1 MKIKFNHL
9 TQNGVQHSIGEL
21 LKLGEF
27 QYALHYFQGYWD
39 IIELST
45 GLAVASIS
53 GNIENVNGMSVRD
66 YLLDQLLKSNRTLKV
81 IEEGKAILQA
91 CDISYPINSPFND

>member
-45 GLAVASIS
+45 GLAVATDRK
-53 GNIENVNGMSVRD
+53 SV
-66 YLLDQLLKSNRTLKV
+66 V
-81 IEEGKAILQA
+81 
-91 CDISYPINSPFND
+91 

>member
-1 MKIKFNHL
+1 MEIEFNHL
-9 TQNGVQHSIGEL
+9 TQDGVQHSTGEL
-21 LKLGEF
+21 IELGEF

-53 GNIENVNGMSVRD
+53 GSIENVNGKTVRE
-66 YLLDQLLKSNRTLKV
+66 YLIEQLLKTNRTLKV

-91 CDISYPINSPFND
+91 CGISYPINSPFND